1 MGIGNLELGSVWR
14 RWDLHIHTPE
24 TKLSDSFKSKD
35 ANVWDVYL
43 DALENSEIQVFGLTD
58 YFSCDNYFLA
68 VEKYRERFPDG
79 EKVFFPNIE
88 FRLSDAIGKDGN
100 SPDMHVVFDNN
111 PDVCP
116 KERIAAFL
124 ANLKTHLNDANGVE
138 ISCADLASKGNYD
151 QATVSLKDIRDAL
164 TKTFGK
170 AKPYLL
176 IFPAKNDG
184 MKSQDTGSPRKISL
198 AEEIDKAAHGFFGGS
213 DCTEFFLDTERYK
226 QGKAEKK
233 PVFDSSDAHSFDDM
247 ERLSGDVTGYEAT
260 WIKANPS
267 FEGLMQTLFEPEVRV
282 YIGEEPP
289 VLQRRSSEATKF
301 IDHLSINKI
310 STYNNENGLWF
321 KNVDFPL
328 NPELT
333 AIIGN
338 KGSGKSALA
347 DILGL
352 LGDSSAEDSFSFLAN
367 SRGNVKFKQKGY
379 AENFEAVL
387 TWADGKKVSKNLSE
401 GVRFAEP
408 EKVKYLPQNY
418 FETLT
423 NEIQE
428 VRQFQTEIENVVFSH
443 VEETDRLNK
452 SNFKEL
458 EELKT
463 QESREKVSD
472 LKQKL
477 RELHHRLDEL
487 KSRSQPAFKDRLKRE
502 LEKLKSELSALEA
515 SVPVEVA
522 KPSEESPEQQAIS
535 KEIEAFSALLIE
547 LESRK
552 KQLIGQLAN
561 AKERSEKLK
570 RLTSKLTELRVSVEN
585 EKTSIAALC
594 RELDLNADEIMTFSF
609 DTSSLIRLNGS
620 IETEIASLMV
630 DSKLQFTEEQGF
642 GEAAKYGSIPDVDAV
657 IEALKQN
664 ISSLREQLSAPG
676 KRYQTYLHKIAEIE
690 KQKVTILGDEEQPA
704 PKTIRHTEN
713 QIAYIEQE
721 LETEIAA
728 LEAERKTISKNI
740 FEAKELVLTFYT
752 ELKQSVEDKL
762 SIFKEDNFHVSIEA
776 SFVLASSFSDQFF
789 EFISKSV
796 RGPFHGEGEKALRN
810 FISEVDWG
818 NFDSVYGFCENILKE
833 VESFEL
839 AKQIRQNKTGKE
851 FCDFLFSLDFIKTM
865 YELRLGDKNLTQLS
879 PGEKGLLLLVFYLHL
894 DMENTPLIIDQAED
908 NLDNDS
914 IFSVLAKCIRS
925 AKKNRQIVLV
935 THNPNLAVGAD
946 AEQIIYV
953 KLEKHKNY
961 KFSYECGA
969 IEEPQTREN
978 VVRVLEGSRPA
989 FVQRRLKYQMD

>member
-1 MGIGNLELGSVWR
+1 MATNSKAGSLWR
-14 RWDLHIHTPE
+14 RWDLHLHTPD
-24 TKLSDSFKSKD
+24 TKLADDYKTED
-35 ANVWDVYL
+35 GNTWDIYL
-43 DALENSEIQVFGLTD
+43 DALEASDVQVFGLTD
-58 YFSCDNYFLA
+58 YFSCDNYFIT

-79 EKVFFPNIE
+79 EKVFFPNVE
-88 FRLSDAIGKDGN
+88 LRLSDAIGKEGN

-111 PDVCP
+111 PEVCP
-116 KERIAAFL
+116 QEKITTFL
-124 ANLKTHLNDANGVE
+124 QNLKTHLTDANDVE
-138 ISCADLASKGNYD
+138 ISCADLAANGNFD
-151 QATVSLKDIRDAL
+151 QATVSLKGIRQAL
-164 TKTFGK
+164 KDTFGD

-184 MKSQDTGSPRKISL
+184 MKSQDTGSPRKISI

-213 DCTEFFLDTERYK
+213 DCTEYFLDTERYK
-226 QGKAEKK
+226 EGEAKKK
-233 PVFDSSDAHSFDDM
+233 PVFDASDAHSFGDL

-260 WIKANPS
+260 WIKATPS
-267 FEGLMQTLFEPEVRV
+267 FEGLKQTLFEPEARV
-282 YIGEEPP
+282 FIGEEPP

-301 IDHLSINKI
+301 IDHLRIQKVPAYENQ
-310 STYNNENGLWF
+310 NGLWF
-321 KNVDFPL
+321 KKVDFPL

-352 LGDSSAEDSFSFLAN
+352 LGDSRAEESFSFLAN
-367 SRGNVKFKQKGY
+367 SRGNAKFKQRGY
-379 AENFEAVL
+379 AENFEATL
-387 TWADGKKVSKNLSE
+387 TWADGNAVSKNLSE
-401 GVRFAEP
+401 GVRFTEP

-428 VRQFQTEIENVVFSH
+428 VRQFQSEIENVVFSH
-443 VEETDRLNK
+443 VEETDRLNQ
-452 SNFKEL
+452 SSFKEL
-458 EELKT
+458 QELKT

-472 LKQKL
+472 LKKKL
-477 RELHHRLDEL
+477 RELHHRLEDL
-487 KSRSQPAFKDRLKRE
+487 KSRSQPEFKDRLKKE
-502 LEKLKSELSALEA
+502 LEKLKAELKALEA
-515 SVPVEVA
+515 STPAEVQ
-522 KPSEESPEQQAIS
+522 KPLEESLEQQAIS
-535 KEIEAFSALLIE
+535 KEIETLSALLVDLEARRKE
-547 LESRK
+547 LT
-552 KQLIGQLAN
+552 GQLAN

-570 RLTSKLTELRVSVEN
+570 RLTNKLTELRVYVQN
-585 EKTSIAALC
+585 EKESIAALC
-594 RELDLNADEIMTFSF
+594 KELGLDADEVIALSF
-609 DTSSLIRLNGS
+609 DTSSLIQLNGT
-620 IETEIASLMV
+620 IKDEIAALTV
-630 DSKLQFTEEQGF
+630 DSKLQFVEEIGF
-642 GEAAKYGSIPDVDAV
+642 GKASDFGSIPDVDAA
-657 IEALKQN
+657 IEALKLK
-664 ISSLREQLSAPG
+664 ISLLREQLTAPG
-676 KRYQTYLHKIAEIE
+676 KRYQTYLHKKAELE
-690 KQKVTILGDEEQPA
+690 RQKTSLLGDEEQPA

-721 LETEIAA
+721 LENEIAV
-728 LEAERKTISKNI
+728 LETERKTISKSI
-740 FEAKELVLTFYT
+740 FEAKELVLSFYT

-762 SIFKEDNFHVSIEA
+762 SIFKEDKFDVSLEA
-776 SFVLASSFSDQFF
+776 SFVLASNFSDRFF

-796 RGPFHGEGEKALRN
+796 RGPFQGDGEKALRD
-810 FISEVDWG
+810 FVSEVDWG
-818 NFDSVYGFCENILKE
+818 DFESVCVFCETVLQKIE
-833 VESFEL
+833 EHDF

-851 FCDFLFSLDFIKTM
+851 FCDFLFSLDFIETM

-925 AKKNRQIVLV
+925 AKKNRQVILV

-969 IEEPQTREN
+969 IEDSRTNAN
-978 VVRVLEGSRPA
+978 VVKVLEGTKPA
-989 FVQRRLKYQMD
+989 FVQRRLKYQI